1 MEKITAGNYNEQAA
15 KEARKRWDSI
25 AKPLHSLGRLEDI
38 IVSIAGMTGDP
49 VMHFGKKGLIIM
61 CADNGVV
68 AEGVTQTGQEITALV
83 AENFLKDSATAAI
96 FCRRAGADIMPI
108 DIGIAR
114 DTILPNHKIAYGTAD
129 MLKGPAMTRAQAEAA
144 IAVGMDLVKECAQKG
159 YGILATGEMGIGNTT
174 TSSAVVSV
182 LLQQPV
188 REMTGRGAGLTSDG
202 LVHKIAVIEQAIAL
216 NQPDPAD
223 ALDVVS
229 KVGGL
234 DIAGLADVFLGG
246 AVYRIPIVID
256 GFISAA
262 AALVAASLCPEA
274 KAFMVASHVSK
285 EPAAELVL
293 DALGVSP
300 ILHAEMCLGEGTGA
314 VLLFPILDMACSVY
328 QGMVTFDDNHMEHY
342 VPLA

>member
-234 DIAGLADVFLGG
+234 DIAGLAGVFLVG